1 MDKLYS
7 CIEINKVLED
17 FREIRKYYI
26 IKDNTYGFKITK
38 QESNDIVEKE
48 LLSIKDVIDSEDKIK
63 DLLDEII
70 KCEEDYNQMKYIVED
85 YLKLHVNSLV
95 V

>member
-85 YLKLHVNSLV
+85 YLKLHVNSSV